1 MREFS
6 LYRRRII
13 PNECILL
20 KDDEIVFFED
30 DKLVTRWNTIRP
42 KKDIHHGI
50 SCFFLADGFKVSK
63 FYGHSGNLLYWY
75 IDIISHTWDED
86 TASLYVTDLLA
97 DVIIYPDGF
106 VKVVDVDELADAL
119 EKGDLSTPT
128 LCEALRKLNQI
139 LTIIYSGE
147 FDKMK
152 DFVESFEE

>member
-1 MREFS
+1 MKEFS

-30 DKLVTRWNTIRP
+30 NKLVTRWNTIRP

-63 FYGHSGNLLYWY
+63 FYGHSGQLLYWY
-75 IDIISHTWDED
+75 IDIISYDWDES
-86 TASLYVTDLLA
+86 TSSLYVTDLLA

-106 VKVVDVDELADAL
+106 VKVVDVEELADAL
-119 EKGDLSTPT
+119 EKGDISTPV
-128 LCEALRKLNQI
+128 LCDSLRKLNQI
-139 LTIIYSGE
+139 LTAIYSDE
-147 FDKMK
+147 FKTMK
-152 DFVESFEE
+152 DFVESFE

>member
-1 MREFS
+1 MKEFS

-13 PNECILL
+13 PKECILL
-20 KDDEIVFFED
+20 KDDEIVFFENER
-30 DKLVTRWNTIRP
+30 LVTRWNTIRP

-63 FYGHSGNLLYWY
+63 FYGHDGSLLYWY

-86 TASLYVTDLLA
+86 NSSLYVTDLLA

-119 EKGDLSTPT
+119 EKGDISTPS
-128 LCEALRKLNQI
+128 LCEALRKLNRI
-139 LTIIYSGE
+139 LAMIYSDE
-147 FDKMK
+147 FKKMK
-152 DFVESFEE
+152 DFVESFE

>member
-1 MREFS
+1 MKEFS

-20 KDDEIVFFED
+20 KDDEIVFFEN

-63 FYGHSGNLLYWY
+63 FYGHSGQLLYWY
-75 IDIISHTWDED
+75 IDIISHDWDKE
-86 TASLYVTDLLA
+86 TNSLYVTDLLA

-106 VKVVDVDELADAL
+106 VKVVDVEELADAL
-119 EKGDLSTPT
+119 EKGDISTQT
-128 LCEALRKLNQI
+128 LCESLRKLNQI
-139 LTIIYSGE
+139 LTDIYSDE
-147 FDKMK
+147 FKKMK
-152 DFVESFEE
+152 DFVESFE

>member
-1 MREFS
+1 MKEFS

-13 PNECILL
+13 PQECILL
-20 KDDEIVFFED
+20 KDDEIVFFEE

-63 FYGHSGNLLYWY
+63 FYGHDGALLYWY
-75 IDIISHTWDED
+75 IDIISHEWDD
-86 TASLYVTDLLA
+86 TTSSLYVTDLLA

-119 EKGDLSTPT
+119 EAGNISTIS
-128 LCEALRKLNQI
+128 LCDSLRKLNQI
-139 LTIIYSGE
+139 LAMIYSGE
-147 FDKMK
+147 FKKMA
-152 DFVESFEE
+152 DFVESFE